1 MDLQSVSDVHGSDPQ
16 SGQEPLTS
24 LREVPTPSG
33 PPCAGGGLRRPPGGS
48 GGDAGLSVSKE
59 KPPLRS
65 GYLLLIRSS
74 LLAKEP
80 SGSFSPPG
88 LRADLDCFGLFWVL
102 ISVQLILAASDSE
115 LEHTEALSPSF
126 SPRLSALDQPSRS
139 AGVTRAGQ
147 EFRAPLAR
155 LALRLKPRRQQ
166 RWLSSLFLFHFKSLT
181 CFGRW
186 HVRRCTLPA
195 VLRTNQHAGNTCH
208 HHHQQACK
216 YHKAHD
222 NGSFYLLLT
231 VQLKYERMFSL

>member
-1 MDLQSVSDVHGSDPQ
+1 MQSVSDVHGSDPQ

-48 GGDAGLSVSKE
+48 GGDAGLSGSNE

-102 ISVQLILAASDSE
+102 ISDQLILAASDSE
-115 LEHTEALSPSF
+115 LEHTQALSPSF
-126 SPRLSALDQPSRS
+126 SPRSSALDQPSRS

-166 RWLSSLFLFHFKSLT
+166 RWLSSLSSSFTLNL
-181 CFGRW
+181 
-186 HVRRCTLPA
+186 LPA
-195 VLRTNQHAGNTCH
+195 LEDGTYAGARSQLSSEPTSMLVTLVTTTINKPANTTKLTTM
-208 HHHQQACK
+208 ARFI
-216 YHKAHD
+216 
-222 NGSFYLLLT
+222 FY
-231 VQLKYERMFSL
+231 